1 MSRPAPFVR
10 ARVAIAVTAA
20 ACAAGALLAAGP
32 PAGAVPAA
40 HAAKTYRLSANS
52 TGRLR
57 FSRARITASA
67 GSVTLRLANPS
78 PLSHGI
84 ALGGRSGRIVSTGG
98 TSTVTAKLKAG
109 TYTYYCPVGSHR
121 AAGMSGRL
129 TVR

>member
-1 MSRPAPFVR
+1 MSRPATFGR
-10 ARVAIAVTAA
+10 ARGAIAVS
-20 ACAAGALLAAGP
+20 
-32 PAGAVPAA
+32 AA
-40 HAAKTYRLSANS
+40 HAAKTYRLSADS
-52 TGRLR
+52 AGQLR

-84 ALGGRSGRIVSTGG
+84 AIGGRSGRIVSTGG

>member
-1 MSRPAPFVR
+1 MSRPALR
-10 ARVAIAVTAA
+10 ARVAVAVTAA

-32 PAGAVPAA
+32 PAGAVPTA

-52 TGRLR
+52 AGQLR
-57 FSRARITASA
+57 FSRTRITASA

-98 TSTVTAKLKAG
+98 TSTVTTKLKAG
-109 TYTYYCPVGSHR
+109 TYTYFCPVGGHR